1 MKSEYQNEWD
11 IFDPYKIFSSSDM
24 DLSIVEPYEDV
35 AQFINKKSG
44 KVVDLGYYGDF
55 GRKSSFW
62 GVYLINSNSDWDDP
76 KSLEKFDSLL
86 KAVNKVKILLHE

>member
-24 DLSIVEPYEDV
+24 DLSIVEPSEDV

-44 KVVDLGYYGDF
+44 KVVDLGYYGGF

-62 GVYLINSNSDWDDP
+62 GVYLINSNLDWDDP